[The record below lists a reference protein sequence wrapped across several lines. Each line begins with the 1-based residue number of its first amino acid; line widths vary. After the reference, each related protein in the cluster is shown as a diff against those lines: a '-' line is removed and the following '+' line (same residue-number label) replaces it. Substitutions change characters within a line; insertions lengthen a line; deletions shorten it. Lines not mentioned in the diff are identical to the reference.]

1 MTRVSGRD
9 WYSGLHGIGPI
20 FRFDKIAQ
28 LVRQGRDSGTPA
40 FCRTDLNGVL
50 ARFEMQ
56 PPLDCLGY
64 GFVMLRSS

>member
-28 LVRQGRDSGTPA
+28 LARQGRDAGTPS
-40 FCRTDLNGVL
+40 FCRTDLKDVL
-50 ARFEMQ
+50 ARFEMH

>member
-1 MTRVSGRD
+1 MTRASGRG
-9 WYSGLHGIGPI
+9 WYSGLHDIGPI

-28 LVRQGRDSGTPA
+28 LARQRRHAGTPA
-40 FCRTDLNGVL
+40 FCRTDLKGVL
-50 ARFEMQ
+50 TRFEMQ